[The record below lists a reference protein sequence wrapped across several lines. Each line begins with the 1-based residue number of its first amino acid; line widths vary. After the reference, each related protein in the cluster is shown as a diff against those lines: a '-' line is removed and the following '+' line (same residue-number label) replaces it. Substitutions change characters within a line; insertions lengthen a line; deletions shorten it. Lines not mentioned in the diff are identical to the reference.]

1 MNPENPDENK
11 VCECDYI
18 IIDGYA
24 LRKGAMKGVL
34 AQSLK
39 MAQSNTIVA
48 MVNVSGVNELSKE
61 EAKQQMEMATGG
73 VVEVGDERRLA
84 ASERDQSYLPVKE
97 NQMDFRLNFYRI
109 VK

>member
-39 MAQSNTIVA
+39 MA
-48 MVNVSGVNELSKE
+48 
-61 EAKQQMEMATGG
+61 
-73 VVEVGDERRLA
+73 
-84 ASERDQSYLPVKE
+84 
-97 NQMDFRLNFYRI
+97 
-109 VK
+109 